1 MKTSVCMFGALLA
14 IALLPAAIARADDN
28 DTLFVNTIKHHIAR
42 ITNTEGDAGSIKFGH
57 AICARL

>member
-1 MKTSVCMFGALLA
+1 MFGALLA

-28 DTLFVNTIKHHIAR
+28 DTLFVNTIKHHTAG